1 MTPHN
6 RESELS
12 ISTNVKLYEL
22 PPDFTYEKFEQLKDK
37 EKYLIDVGHNLAV
50 DTGLQQILLLMIGSN
65 TNSFTLCGVGT
76 GTGTPVSTD
85 NALGTSLG
93 TNTIN
98 SRYRVGNT
106 GYFNTFFGKSDENG
120 SWTETGL
127 FTAGSVMLCRRKF
140 TSTFVKST
148 SNSAIVSWSIAL
160 TATAD
165 T

>member
-1 MTPHN
+1 MK
-6 RESELS
+6 SQIS
-12 ISTNVKLYEL
+12 IKGNVKLYEF
-22 PPDFTYEKFEQLKDK
+22 PPDFTYEDFEKLTDK
-37 EKYLIDVGHNLAV
+37 EKYCVDEGDNLAV
-50 DTGLQQILLLMIGSN
+50 DTGLQQLLLLAIGSN

-85 NALGTSLG
+85 TALGTSLG

-106 GYFNTFFGKSDENG
+106 VYFNTFFGKSDENG
-120 SWTETGL
+120 SWTETGI

-140 TSTFVKST
+140 ISTFVKST
-148 SNSAIVSWSIAL
+148 SNSAIVSWSISL

-165 T
+165 S

>member
-1 MTPHN
+1 MKSQFSVTG
-6 RESELS
+6 
-12 ISTNVKLYEL
+12 NVKLYSF
-22 PPDFTYEKFEQLKDK
+22 PADFTYDDFEKLTYEELKSFVVD
-37 EKYLIDVGHNLAV
+37 EGDNLVV
-50 DTGLQQILLLMIGSN
+50 DTGLQQMILLMIGNN

-85 NALGTSLG
+85 TSLDTSLG

-106 GYFNTFFGKSDENG
+106 VYFNTFFGKNDENG
-120 SWTETGL
+120 SWTETGI

-140 TSTFVKST
+140 SSTFVKST
-148 SNSAIVSWSIAL
+148 SNAAIVQWTITL

-165 T
+165 

>member
-1 MTPHN
+1 MHKSQISITGN
-6 RESELS
+6 VELYS
-12 ISTNVKLYEL
+12 L
-22 PPDFTYEKFEQLKDK
+22 PPDFKYEDFELLKNK
-37 EKYLIDVGHNLAV
+37 EKYLVDKGDNLAV
-50 DTGLQQILLLMIGSN
+50 DSGLQQILLLMIGSN

-85 NALGTSLG
+85 TALGTSLG

-106 GYFNTFFGKSDENG
+106 AYFNTFFGKNDENG
-120 SWTETGL
+120 SWEETGL
-127 FTAGSVMLCRRKF
+127 FTAGSIMLCRRKF

-148 SNSAIVSWSIAL
+148 SNAAVVSWSISL

-165 T
+165 